1 MAQEFAA
8 PDDIVSFL
16 RSGQAPLQIR
26 QFAARGLLPLDRDDQ
41 TRALLVVAEDEDEET
56 AATARAAL
64 SGVGPD
70 ELSRFILD
78 GHPTEGELD
87 GIARYTEDPFV
98 LEQVIRHKDVSD
110 ETLDRLA
117 RTVSGAPQEALV
129 INQVRLLRTP
139 SLIDALFE
147 NPTLTPDGR
156 RRLLEVREE
165 FFDKEERRRESELAR
180 LTEGIDPEVA
190 DEMAASLAAAEEEEK
205 RIAGRRG
212 KQPPSPDLEK
222 SLTTG
227 AAYKRIST
235 MTVSQKIK
243 LAYSGGKEERRILM
257 GDANKLIGAAVLKSR
272 GLTVNEV
279 ESYCS
284 MRHLDEEIFRKIAD
298 GREWMRRPA
307 IVLALVKNPKV
318 NIAVTLPLIKR
329 LPERDLKNIMRDTNL
344 AEGIRIAARKLF
356 QSRRR

>member
-1 MAQEFAA
+1 LAQEFAA

-64 SGVGPD
+64 SEVGPD
-70 ELSRFILD
+70 ELSRFLLD

-87 GIARYTEDPFV
+87 GIARHTEDPFV

-117 RTVSGAPQEALV
+117 RTVSGAPQEALI
-129 INQVRLLRTP
+129 INQVRLIRTP

-147 NPTLTPDGR
+147 NPMLTPDGR

-180 LTEGIDPEVA
+180 LTEGIDPEIA
-190 DEMAASLAAAEEEEK
+190 DEVAASLAAAEEEEK

-212 KQPPSPDLEK
+212 KQPSADLEK

-298 GREWMRRPA
+298 SREWMRRPA

-318 NIAVTLPLIKR
+318 NISVTLPLIKR
-329 LPERDLKNIMRDTNL
+329 LNERDLKNIMRDTNL

-356 QSRRR
+356 QARRR

>member
-1 MAQEFAA
+1 MAQDSPA

-26 QFAARGLLPLDRDDQ
+26 QFAARGLLPLDRNDQ
-41 TRALLVVAEDEDEET
+41 TRALLVVAEDEDPET
-56 AATARAAL
+56 AKSARAAL
-64 SGVGPD
+64 REIGPD
-70 ELSRFILD
+70 ELSRFLLD
-78 GHPTEGELD
+78 AAPTEGELD
-87 GIARYTEDPFV
+87 EIALYSEDPFV
-98 LEQVIRHKDVSD
+98 LEQVIRHRDVSD
-110 ETLDRLA
+110 VTLDRLA
-117 RTVSGAPQEALV
+117 RTVSGAPQEALI

-139 SLIDALFE
+139 ALIDALFE

-165 FFDKEERRRESELAR
+165 FFEKEDRRRESERAR
-180 LTEGIDPEVA
+180 EEEPIDPELAQEVA
-190 DEMAASLAAAEEEEK
+190 AALAAAEAEEV
-205 RIAGRRG
+205 RIKGRR
-212 KQPPSPDLEK
+212 KQPNPELEK

-284 MRHLDEEIFRKIAD
+284 MRHLDEDIFR
-298 GREWMRRPA
+298 
-307 IVLALVKNPKV
+307 
-318 NIAVTLPLIKR
+318 
-329 LPERDLKNIMRDTNL
+329 
-344 AEGIRIAARKLF
+344 
-356 QSRRR
+356 

>member
-1 MAQEFAA
+1 LAQDSSA

-16 RSGQAPLQIR
+16 RSGRAPLQIR
-26 QFAARGLLPLDRDDQ
+26 QFAARGLLPLDRNDQ
-41 TRALLVVAEDEDEET
+41 TRALLIVSEDEDPET
-56 AATARAAL
+56 AEIARAAL
-64 SGVGPD
+64 REVGPD

-78 GHPTEGELD
+78 GAPTEGELD
-87 GIARYTEDPFV
+87 GIALHADDPFV

-110 ETLDRLA
+110 ATLDRLA
-117 RTVSGAPQEALV
+117 RTVSGAPQEALI
-129 INQVRLLRTP
+129 INQVRLIRTP
-139 SLIDALFE
+139 SLIDSLFE
-147 NPTLTPDGR
+147 NPSLTPDGR

-165 FFDKEERRRESELAR
+165 FFDKEDRRRESEQAR
-180 LTEGIDPEVA
+180 EDEAVDPELA
-190 DEMAASLAAAEEEEK
+190 EEIAAALAAAEAEEV
-205 RIAGRRG
+205 RIAGRRS
-212 KQPPSPDLEK
+212 KKPPSDLEK

-257 GDANKLIGAAVLKSR
+257 GDSNKLIGAAVLKSR

-284 MRHLDEEIFRKIAD
+284 MRHLDEDIFRKIAD
-298 GREWMRRPA
+298 SREWMRRPS

-318 NIAVTLPLIKR
+318 NISVTLPLIKR
-329 LPERDLKNIMRDTNL
+329 LNERDLKTIMRDTNL
-344 AEGIRIAARKLF
+344 PEGIRISARKLF
-356 QSRRR
+356 TARRK

>member
-1 MAQEFAA
+1 LAQDPSA

-26 QFAARGLLPLDRDDQ
+26 QFAARGLLPLDRNDQ
-41 TRALLVVAEDEDEET
+41 TRALLVVAEDEDAET
-56 AATARAAL
+56 AESARAAL
-64 SGVGPD
+64 REVGPD

-78 GHPTEGELD
+78 GAPTEGELD
-87 GIARYTEDPFV
+87 GIALHAEDPFV

-110 ETLDRLA
+110 VTLDRLA
-117 RTVSGAPQEALV
+117 RTVDGAPQEALI
-129 INQVRLLRTP
+129 INQVRLIRTP
-139 SLIDALFE
+139 SLIDSLFE
-147 NPTLTPDGR
+147 NPSLTPDGR

-165 FFDKEERRRESELAR
+165 FFDKEDRRRESEQAR
-180 LTEGIDPEVA
+180 EDEAIDPELAEEVA
-190 DEMAASLAAAEEEEK
+190 AALAAAEAEEV
-205 RIAGRRG
+205 RIKGRRG
-212 KQPPSPDLEK
+212 KPSADLEK

-284 MRHLDEEIFRKIAD
+284 MRHLDEDIFRKIAD
-298 GREWMRRPA
+298 SREWMRRPA

-318 NIAVTLPLIKR
+318 NISVTLPLIKR
-329 LPERDLKNIMRDTNL
+329 LNERNLKQIMRDTNL
-344 AEGIRIAARKLF
+344 PEGIRISARKLF
-356 QSRRR
+356 DARRK

>member
-1 MAQEFAA
+1 LAQDSQA

-26 QFAARGLLPLDRDDQ
+26 QFAARGLLPLDRNEQ
-41 TRALLVVAEDEDEET
+41 TRALIIVSEDEDAET
-56 AATARAAL
+56 AETARAAL
-64 SGVGPD
+64 REVGPD

-78 GHPTEGELD
+78 GAPTEYELD
-87 GIARYTEDPFV
+87 GIALHADDPLV

-110 ETLDRLA
+110 VTLDRLA
-117 RTVSGAPQEALV
+117 RSVSGAPQEALI

-139 SLIDALFE
+139 SLIDSLFL
-147 NPTLTPDGR
+147 NPSLTPDGR

-165 FFDKEERRRESELAR
+165 FFDKEDRRRESDLAR
-180 LTEGIDPEVA
+180 EEAIDPELAEEVA
-190 DEMAASLAAAEEEEK
+190 AALAAAEAEEV

-212 KQPPSPDLEK
+212 KPSPTDLEK

-284 MRHLDEEIFRKIAD
+284 MRHLDEDIFRKIAES
-298 GREWMRRPA
+298 REWMRRPA

-318 NIAVTLPLIKR
+318 NISVTLPLIKR
-329 LPERDLKNIMRDTNL
+329 LNERDLKTIMRDTNL
-344 AEGIRIAARKLF
+344 PEGIRISARKLF
-356 QSRRR
+356 SARRK